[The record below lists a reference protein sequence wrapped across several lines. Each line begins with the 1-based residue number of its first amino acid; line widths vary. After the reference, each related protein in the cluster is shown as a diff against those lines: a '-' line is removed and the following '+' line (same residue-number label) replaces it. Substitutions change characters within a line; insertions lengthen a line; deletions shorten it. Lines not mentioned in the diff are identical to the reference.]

1 MSKINNDRVLRTSA
15 GVLASSWIIM
25 GFLILPMTIVL
36 PLSLTDQSYLSLP
49 HAGLSLE
56 HYARMFGS
64 VEWLGSFAQSAI
76 IGICSTAVA
85 VSAGVLCTTGCWL
98 LGSRFSTVVRVL
110 MLLPLIVP
118 SVVYALGIY
127 RFYIKLDL
135 LDSYLGVIIAHAV
148 TAIPYVVV
156 TMTAA
161 LAGFDGVL
169 VKAARGLG
177 ASIFQTLYLV
187 VLPNV
192 YPGIISGAILAFMH
206 SWDEIVIVLFI
217 ASREI
222 FTLPRRIWDG
232 INDQLDPVIAAV
244 ATTMIVLSLLLLAAN
259 ALATRSR
266 ESRAKAL
273 TAVGD

>member
-1 MSKINNDRVLRTSA
+1 MSSISNDRVLRASA
-15 GVLASSWIIM
+15 GVLASNWIIM

-49 HAGLSLE
+49 HAGLSLA

-64 VEWLGSFAQSAI
+64 AEWLGSFAQSAV
-76 IGICSTAVA
+76 IGICSTAIA

-98 LGSRFSTVVRVL
+98 LGSRFSTLVRVL

-127 RFYIKLDL
+127 RFFIKLDL

-148 TAIPYVVV
+148 TAIPYVVI

-161 LAGFDGVL
+161 LAGFDGAL

-177 ASIFQTLYLV
+177 ANLFQTLYLV
-187 VLPNV
+187 VFPNV

-244 ATTMIVLSLLLLAAN
+244 ATTMIVLSLLLLVAN

-273 TAVGD
+273 TAASD